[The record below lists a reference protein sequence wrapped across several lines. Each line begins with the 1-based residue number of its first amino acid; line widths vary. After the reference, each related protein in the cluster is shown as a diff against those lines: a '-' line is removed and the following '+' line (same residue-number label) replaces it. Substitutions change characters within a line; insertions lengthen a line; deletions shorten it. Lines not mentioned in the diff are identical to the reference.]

1 MSKHLSHGCRGPA
14 APADIKRGPSLS
26 DILTIGDTNMPLYSY
41 ECNKCE
47 GTIEVLD
54 KYENILDELECH
66 ETEGCDGMLI
76 RQVGM
81 SSKPLVMDRDLIS
94 ARTHSGKK

>member
-1 MSKHLSHGCRGPA
+1 
-14 APADIKRGPSLS
+14 
-26 DILTIGDTNMPLYSY
+26 MPLYSY
-41 ECNKCE
+41 ECNKCD

-54 KYENILDELECH
+54 KYENILEEIPCA
-66 ETEGCDGMLI
+66 ETEGCDGMLLK
-76 RQVGM
+76 QVGI